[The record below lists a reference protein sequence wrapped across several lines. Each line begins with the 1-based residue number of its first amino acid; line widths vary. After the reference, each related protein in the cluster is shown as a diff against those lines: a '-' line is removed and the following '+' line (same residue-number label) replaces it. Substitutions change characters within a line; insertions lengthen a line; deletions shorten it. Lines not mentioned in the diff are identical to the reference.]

1 VIPPGDGAE
10 PSAVVRRVTSSLAR
24 RAARDEAVGVLS
36 CWQHCDATQARRDLV
51 ARERLDDQD
60 AEVARVAAIV
70 NARADGR
77 GDPDWDG

>member
-10 PSAVVRRVTSSLAR
+10 PDAVVRRLTSSLAR
-24 RAARDEAVGVLS
+24 RAALDEAVGALS
-36 CWQHCDATQARRDLV
+36 CWEHCDATQARRDIV
-51 ARERLDDQD
+51 APEHLDDQD

-70 NARADGR
+70 DARAEGR